1 MRDNARALR
10 TSGVEDPSMFGN
22 SMRENRETPQSPT
35 VVGWAGRRKR

>member
-1 MRDNARALR
+1 
-10 TSGVEDPSMFGN
+10 MFGN